1 MFLSGPISLL
11 PFEKSDTQAAGSIRA
26 ILEASGKPIGA
37 YDVLLAGQALDRQF
51 TLAAANFGKF
61 SRVKGLSW
69 EDWAMG

>member
-37 YDVLLAGQALDRQF
+37 YDVLLAGLALDRQL
-51 TLAAANFGKF
+51 TLVIVVREFP
-61 SRVKGLSW
+61 RVKGLSL
-69 EDWAMG
+69 EAWAKG

>member
-37 YDVLLAGQALDRQF
+37 YDVLLAGLAQDRQL
-51 TLAAANFGKF
+51 TLVIAVREFP
-61 SRVKGLSW
+61 RVKGLSL
-69 EDWAMG
+69 EVWAKG

>member
-1 MFLSGPISLL
+1 MFPSGPISVL
-11 PFEKSDTQAAGSIRA
+11 PLEESDAQAAGSIRA

-37 YDVLLAGQALDRQF
+37 YDALLAGQALNRKL